1 MGDFEGVGAARGPTR
16 RYFLE
21 TLARM
26 GGSAMLL
33 AGMDALG
40 FGIGSA
46 MAAPPKLSGTPKRNK
61 VIVLGAGNAG
71 LASAYELT
79 QAGYDVT
86 VIEARGF
93 PGGRAQTARK
103 GFSLTELGG
112 TTQTCDFDDGL
123 YINHGPWRI
132 PYHHHSTL
140 HYTRKFGV
148 ALELF
153 NNDNDASFLYFEKGK
168 GPLAGKPVRKG
179 EVAADMLGHSSE
191 ILAKLARQGTLDGR
205 LDAEDKERF
214 IDFLVEFGGL
224 SRKEL
229 GYSGTPGRGFLIDP
243 GAGVDPGPGKPST
256 PYALDALLDSGLA
269 QMLRGVSEWDQQRTM
284 FQPLGGMDHLP
295 KAIARAL
302 PAGTIRTSTEVRRIR
317 QSPQGVTVDVVRDGQ
332 PETITADWCI
342 CTIPLS
348 VLKGMDNGLSPAF
361 QAAMAKCAYAPVGKI
376 GLQMKRRFWEEDHGI
391 YGGHVFCDNP
401 DINNIALPSTGWQGR
416 KGVLLGYYNFG
427 PNAAKISARS
437 PAERAALAVD
447 YGQKVFPAYRESYE
461 TSFSVAWHRVKYNLG
476 GWGMW
481 SDEARASAYPVLCE
495 PDGRIYLAGEHMSYI
510 GGWQAGAFESA
521 WQQVERLHARA
532 MKG

>member
-1 MGDFEGVGAARGPTR
+1 MGGLESDFIGSLTR
-16 RYFLE
+16 RRFLE
-21 TLARM
+21 KLSVM

-46 MAAPPKLSGTPKRNK
+46 MAAPPKLQGKPKKKK

-79 QAGYDVT
+79 QAGYEV
-86 VIEARGF
+86 VVVEARSF
-93 PGGRAQTARK
+93 AGGRAQTARK
-103 GFSLTELGG
+103 GFQLTELGG
-112 TTQTCDFDDGL
+112 ATQTCDFDEGQ

-148 ALELF
+148 QLELF

-168 GPLAGKPVRKG
+168 GPLAGKPVRKR
-179 EVAADMLGHSSE
+179 EVVADMLGHSSE
-191 ILAKLARQGTLDGR
+191 ILAKLSKQGALDDR
-205 LDAEDKERF
+205 LGAEDKEK
-214 IDFLVEFGGL
+214 FLEFLIEYGAL
-224 SRKEL
+224 SKKDL
-229 GYSGTPGRGFLIDP
+229 SYTGTPGRGFLVDP
-243 GAGVDPGPGKPST
+243 GAGTDPGPGKPTT
-256 PYALDALLDSGLA
+256 PHKLNDLLDSSLWHMVHGI
-269 QMLRGVSEWDQQRTM
+269 SEWDQQRTM
-284 FQPLGGMDHLP
+284 FQPVNGMEQIP
-295 KAIARAL
+295 KAIARNL
-302 PAGTIRTSTEVRRIR
+302 PEGMIRFSTEVQRIR
-317 QSPQGVTVDVVRDGQ
+317 QDKKGVTIDVVREGQ
-332 PETITADWCI
+332 PETLTADWCI

-348 VLKGMDNGLSPAF
+348 VLKGIDNGLSPAF
-361 QAAMAKCAYAPVGKI
+361 KEAMAKCAYAPVGKI
-376 GLQMKRRFWEEDHGI
+376 GLQMKRRFWEEDHSI

-401 DINNIALPSTGWQGR
+401 DINNIALPSTNWQGQ

-427 PNAAKISARS
+427 PNAAKVSGLSPDAR
-437 PAERAALAVD
+437 AKLAVD
-447 YGQKVFPAYRESYE
+447 YGQKVFPAYKESYE
-461 TSFSVAWHRVKYNLG
+461 SSFSVAWHRVKYNLG

-481 SDEARASAYPVLCE
+481 SDEARATAYPVLTE

>member
-1 MGDFEGVGAARGPTR
+1 MGDFEGGKATRSLTR

-21 TLARM
+21 TLGRI

-46 MAAPPKLSGTPKRNK
+46 LAAPPKLTGKPKKNR
-61 VIVLGAGNAG
+61 VIILGAGNAG
-71 LASAYELT
+71 LAAAYELT
-79 QAGYDVT
+79 QAGYEVT
-86 VIEARGF
+86 VIEARSF
-93 PGGRAQTARK
+93 AGGRAQSARK

-112 TTQTCDFDDGL
+112 TTQNCDFDEGL

-148 ALELF
+148 PLELF
-153 NNDNDASFLYFEKGK
+153 NNDNDASYLFFEKGS

-191 ILAKLARQGTLDGR
+191 ILAKLAKQGSLDGQ
-205 LDAEDKERF
+205 LAAEDKDKFLE
-214 IDFLVEFGGL
+214 FLVEFGGL
-224 SRKEL
+224 SKKDL
-229 GYSGTPGRGFLIDP
+229 SYSGTPGRGFLVEP

-256 PYALDALLDSGLA
+256 PHGLDALLDSGLGH
-269 QMLRGVSEWDQQRTM
+269 MIRSVSEWEQQRTM
-284 FQPLGGMDHLP
+284 FQPLGGMDQLP
-295 KAIARAL
+295 KAIAKQL
-302 PAGTIRTSTEVRRIR
+302 PEGMIRFSTEVRRIR
-317 QSPQGVTVDVVRDGQ
+317 QTPKSVTVDMIRDGQ

-348 VLKGMDNGLSPAF
+348 VLKGIDHGLSPAF
-361 QAAMAKCAYAPVGKI
+361 AAAMAKCAYAPVGKI

-391 YGGHVFCDNP
+391 YGGHVFCDDP

-427 PNAAKISARS
+427 PNAAKVSGKS
-437 PAERAALAVD
+437 PAVRAALAVD
-447 YGQKVFPAYRESYE
+447 YGQKIFPAYKESYE
-461 TSFSVAWHRVKYNLG
+461 SSFSVAWHRVKYNLG
-476 GWGMW
+476 GWAEW
-481 SDEARASAYPVLCE
+481 SDDARATAYPVLCE
-495 PDGRIYLAGEHMSYI
+495 PDGRVYLAGEHMSYI

-521 WQQVERLHARA
+521 WQQIERLHARA